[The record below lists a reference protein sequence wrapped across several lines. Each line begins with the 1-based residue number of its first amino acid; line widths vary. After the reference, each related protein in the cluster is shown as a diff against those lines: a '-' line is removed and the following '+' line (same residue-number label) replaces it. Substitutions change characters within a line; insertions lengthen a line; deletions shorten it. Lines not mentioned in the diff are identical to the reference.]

1 MARVMKIEK
10 YLVKR
15 KKQIDKALDV
25 YLPQDSSILSKAMR
39 YSIFA
44 DGKRIRPI
52 LVMVTSEMLG
62 SKSKIVIPAACAIE
76 LIHTFTLIHDDLPCM
91 DNSDFRRGKLALHKV
106 YGEAIAMLTGDLLL
120 NYAFKLII
128 ENINRYNYS
137 IVSQVLIEI
146 CQALGIKGAVGG
158 QVQEVSA
165 RNKKLTF
172 SALEEIYNRKTAA
185 LICASVRVG
194 AALAKAKPKEFSLL
208 TKYGKN
214 IGFAFQVADDIIEAE
229 NESIKKDELN
239 CFSLMTLKEAKD
251 IARRRINQAQKSL
264 IPFGASAEILSTLA
278 EYIINRKI

>member
-1 MARVMKIEK
+1 MKIEK